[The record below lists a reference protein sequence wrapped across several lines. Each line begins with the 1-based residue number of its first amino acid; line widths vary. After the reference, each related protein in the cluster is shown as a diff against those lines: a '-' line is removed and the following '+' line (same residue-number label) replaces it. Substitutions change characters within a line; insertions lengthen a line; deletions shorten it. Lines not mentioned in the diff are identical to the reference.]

1 MITITAFK
9 WLPPFAQGIGRDLR
23 LRWALEEAGL
33 KYQTRL
39 IGPDDQ
45 MSPDYRLCQPFGQV
59 PIFEE
64 EGLVLFESGSILL
77 HIAERSEALFPP
89 DAAGKARA
97 VTWVFAA
104 LNSIEI
110 MVQQLGEIDLFW
122 SNEEWAKERRSIIE
136 QMVIRRLADLATWLG
151 DRDYLEG
158 RFTAGD
164 LMMATVLQIL
174 RHTNLVAEEPK
185 LKSYLT
191 RCESRP
197 AFQRAFRDHMATFG
211 NR

>member
-9 WLPPFAQGIGRDLR
+9 WLPPFAQGISRDLR

-45 MSPDYRLCQPFGQV
+45 ASADYRLCQPFGQV

-64 EGLVLFESGSILL
+64 DGLVLFESGSIVL
-77 HIAERSEALFPP
+77 HIGERGENLLPP
-89 DAAGKARA
+89 DPAGKARA

-110 MVQQLGEIDLFW
+110 IVQQLGEIDLFW
-122 SNEEWAKERRSIIE
+122 SKEEWAQARRPIIE
-136 QMVIRRLADLATWLG
+136 PMVKRRLVDLATWLG
-151 DRDYLEG
+151 DREYLEG
-158 RFTAGD
+158 SFTAGD

-174 RHTNLVAEEPK
+174 RHTNLVAEEPN

-197 AFQRAFRDHMATFG
+197 AFQRAYRDHMATFE
-211 NR
+211 NA